1 MLQMKYLTFNQLR
14 DKLGRRARSTIYQD
28 VRAQRLPEPIK
39 LGGRLYWIESDVD
52 AVLSKRRAA

>member
-1 MLQMKYLTFNQLR
+1 MKYLTFNQLR
-14 DKLGRRARSTIYQD
+14 DKLGRRARSTIYED

-52 AVLSKRRAA
+52 AVLSQRRAA